1 MSLANKGD
9 FKSIVRLLFENGCN
23 IPQAYQVRPR
33 LIYSLSQFLT
43 AVIQKLGGSNSKSQ
57 SQSEDQGD
65 KDQKIAAVSLGS
77 ISVEQTKAAN
87 PTPAAEKPL
96 NPEVVR
102 KPSNY
107 DLAYSSSNSTSFIL
121 GPASKSAPSIQPAK
135 SASPISNAEE
145 AGLRQA
151 TPTKLEPS
159 LSHDEVTKADIPVK
173 SPVHSKETTPTKSES
188 VEGKESSPIQT
199 EVAIAKDSH
208 PEKSPHSKETTP
220 TKSEVVKGEHSS
232 EVVVAAENPVKEASS
247 NKTEETSP
255 VHATTEIE
263 QVKIEIKET
272 EAQLKFAEA
281 VVDMT
286 EETLAVN
293 SLKDEIK
300 EIEQEE
306 NSKETVDAV
315 EQAEKIEEI
324 KVDLLQVEKVVNSD
338 ILEEIAATIAQV
350 AETIDEEAD
359 QILEGGS
366 NSEYGEIIEE
376 DDMGLE
382 AEEEIIVDPINVKSG
397 FTSVLQPDSG
407 NTTFKISLDEVDSD
421 DD

>member
-1 MSLANKGD
+1 M
-9 FKSIVRLLFENGCN
+9 
-23 IPQAYQVRPR
+23 
-33 LIYSLSQFLT
+33 
-43 AVIQKLGGSNSKSQ
+43 
-57 SQSEDQGD
+57 
-65 KDQKIAAVSLGS
+65 
-77 ISVEQTKAAN
+77 
-87 PTPAAEKPL
+87 
-96 NPEVVR
+96 
-102 KPSNY
+102 
-107 DLAYSSSNSTSFIL
+107 
-121 GPASKSAPSIQPAK
+121 
-135 SASPISNAEE
+135 
-145 AGLRQA
+145 
-151 TPTKLEPS
+151 
-159 LSHDEVTKADIPVK
+159 
-173 SPVHSKETTPTKSES
+173 
-188 VEGKESSPIQT
+188 EGKQSSPIQT
-199 EVAIAKDSH
+199 EVAINKDSN

-232 EVVVAAENPVKEASS
+232 EIVVAAENPVKEASP

-255 VHATTEIE
+255 VHATSEIE

-272 EAQLKFAEA
+272 EAQLKLAEA

-382 AEEEIIVDPINVKSG
+382 AEEETIVDPISVKSG
-397 FTSVLQPDSG
+397 FTSVLQPDSS
-407 NTTFKISLDEVDSD
+407 NTTFKISLNEVDSD

>member
-1 MSLANKGD
+1 M
-9 FKSIVRLLFENGCN
+9 
-23 IPQAYQVRPR
+23 
-33 LIYSLSQFLT
+33 
-43 AVIQKLGGSNSKSQ
+43 
-57 SQSEDQGD
+57 
-65 KDQKIAAVSLGS
+65 
-77 ISVEQTKAAN
+77 
-87 PTPAAEKPL
+87 
-96 NPEVVR
+96 
-102 KPSNY
+102 
-107 DLAYSSSNSTSFIL
+107 
-121 GPASKSAPSIQPAK
+121 
-135 SASPISNAEE
+135 
-145 AGLRQA
+145 
-151 TPTKLEPS
+151 
-159 LSHDEVTKADIPVK
+159 K

-272 EAQLKFAEA
+272 EAQLKLAEA